1 MPLPEHLLSDEPA
14 DQIVARRRVSPRR
27 RANAFPLSIAQLLD
41 LGPDKYV
48 LVLGGRIDR
57 LASRPRSDSATIEV
71 MGKRLYTRPG
81 SSLDKTLQDAVS
93 LHLPSLRQWLAVQAG
108 GSGSGRLDEIPAY
121 PLAAKLTE
129 IDAFVHEHLIPYIRD
144 VGPGAPSSGHTSSR
158 LSGSDTVRLPQFE
171 PNFAFLGPRW
181 CSLVPFFGKAGNRL
195 TLRVDGDTY
204 LALEGQPLSLAVS
217 RFDGLL
223 EDAVRTSLAAEVAP
237 GGPDA
242 LYRDDTY
249 SVVRTPRGRT
259 YVVQRVPPYVVE
271 GIDKK
276 LYYFDGVDIGLL
288 VRALQPRDLF
298 TPQCVQVL
306 QDYRHM
312 FVYGFGNYICMPR
325 EQTYFRE
332 LDRSPLA
339 EGILQQLEAARMTL
353 CAGYMPQNAVMHPVT
368 RVSRREI
375 ALDEARRRRLPIYWY
390 YKPRRPLMA
399 RVHALLD

>member
-1 MPLPEHLLSDEPA
+1 
-14 DQIVARRRVSPRR
+14 
-27 RANAFPLSIAQLLD
+27 
-41 LGPDKYV
+41 
-48 LVLGGRIDR
+48 
-57 LASRPRSDSATIEV
+57 
-71 MGKRLYTRPG
+71 
-81 SSLDKTLQDAVS
+81 
-93 LHLPSLRQWLAVQAG
+93 
-108 GSGSGRLDEIPAY
+108 
-121 PLAAKLTE
+121 
-129 IDAFVHEHLIPYIRD
+129 
-144 VGPGAPSSGHTSSR
+144 
-158 LSGSDTVRLPQFE
+158 
-171 PNFAFLGPRW
+171 
-181 CSLVPFFGKAGNRL
+181 
-195 TLRVDGDTY
+195 
-204 LALEGQPLSLAVS
+204 VS

-223 EDAVRTSLAAEVAP
+223 EDVVRTSLAAEVTP
-237 GGPDA
+237 GRTDG

-276 LYYFDGVDIGLL
+276 LYYFDGVEIGLL

-353 CAGYMPQNAVMHPVT
+353 CAGYMPQNAVMRPVT

-399 RVHALLD
+399 RVRALLD